1 MHTTSPQ
8 PLWKTAINK
17 TKPGATYFLS
27 TIPAKFNPIDY
38 FNYRGA
44 TSIQRNALSFEWSN
58 WINEFA
64 SSNVKVLQETA
75 VYLFTGFKKE
85 TLTQFWE
92 DLAAEEKYGRQQQQL
107 LSQRKI
113 DLRRQNIQQL
123 RMDGEAMT
131 RELEMELRAMPS
143 TSLKTTLDSNNDDST
158 TNAANTNTINTA
170 YGPSTLDIN
179 CPPGQEELGKSINR
193 SITPNHEP
201 RVFFFDIDNCL
212 YSKHCGIAELMRAKI
227 EQYFRDVGFESDHVQ
242 TISYRY
248 YIDYGLAIRGLVLH
262 HPVHCLICY
271 NTYLEIDIKDYDDKV
286 DGALPLQDILKENI
300 PLRNMIKS
308 LNIEKKWLFTNAGKN
323 HALRVIKILG
333 LEGCFDGLTYCD
345 YLKPDFN
352 CKPEPEAFYRA
363 MKDAGVVHPSN
374 CYLVDDSAA
383 NVDKAL
389 DIGWTAVHVADDPE
403 VSQFGHFQIGD
414 ILELPK
420 ALPEFWSKEDAAAAL
435 SAVNAVA
442 SEKAPGTGKA
452 RLSA

>member
-1 MHTTSPQ
+1 MPNVNSAPSRVQEIEIMPLNYPRRERGGNRLLLLEYQLSGYQSMDVAGSIQALAYINSSNLLKGKRIKCFFALQDKKVAPQ
-8 PLWKTAINK
+8 PAIFIHL
-17 TKPGATYFLS
+17 YFFLS
-27 TIPAKFNPIDY
+27 V
-38 FNYRGA
+38 
-44 TSIQRNALSFEWSN
+44 SLSFS
-58 WINEFA
+58 
-64 SSNVKVLQETA
+64 
-75 VYLFTGFKKE
+75 LFLSLTLSH
-85 TLTQFWE
+85 TLTLTLTLTIILQ
-92 DLAAEEKYGRQQQQL
+92 DLT
-107 LSQRKI
+107 S
-113 DLRRQNIQQL
+113 
-123 RMDGEAMT
+123 
-131 RELEMELRAMPS
+131 AMPS

-262 HPVHCLICY
+262 HP
-271 NTYLEIDIKDYDDKV
+271 EIDIKDYDDKV